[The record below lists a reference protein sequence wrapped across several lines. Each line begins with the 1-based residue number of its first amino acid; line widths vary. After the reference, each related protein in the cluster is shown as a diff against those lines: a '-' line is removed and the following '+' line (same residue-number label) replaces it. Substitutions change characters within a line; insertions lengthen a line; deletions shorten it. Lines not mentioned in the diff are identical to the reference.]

1 MGIDANGYCTQ
12 CRTYRGVP
20 QAPQPPTSGS
30 PYSGAPYSGGAYAGY
45 PSQDPSFPDQV
56 SGPGYPGQVS
66 GPGYPGQVSG
76 PPSYPP
82 TTYGGQ
88 YGASPTPP
96 KKNNFLVPVLALSG
110 VLVLLVVAIVVVAAM
125 KGGDDPKD
133 TPVAQPGQTTNGP
146 SKGASAKPSAIIDE
160 CLVGSWQTKT
170 YTEQVSMQGIGDVP
184 FKLDANGA
192 VLTFTADGKHTQTF
206 KDTRFSGDPTV
217 QGTKA
222 HVVLTVNANVTAD
235 VHTAGGSIAY
245 TNLKSDGSGTVSAP
259 SLGVNETEP
268 FSPGDDP
275 SKYTCS
281 GDTLTLSTARIQ
293 STLTRR

>member
-30 PYSGAPYSGGAYAGY
+30 PYSGAPYSGGPYAGY

-66 GPGYPGQVSG
+66 GP
-76 PPSYPP
+76 PSYPP
-82 TTYGGQ
+82 ATYGGQ

-96 KKNNFLVPVLALSG
+96 KKNKFLVPVLALSG
-110 VLVLLVVAIVVVAAM
+110 VLGLLVVAIVVVAVK

-133 TPVAQPGQTTNGP
+133 TPVAQPGQTTSGP
-146 SKGASAKPSAIIDE
+146 SKSASAKPSAVIDE
-160 CLVGSWQTKT
+160 CLVGTWETKT

-184 FKLDANGA
+184 FKLDKNGA
-192 VLTFTADGKHTQTF
+192 VFTFTADGKHTQTY
-206 KDTRFSGDPTV
+206 KETQFSGDPSV
-217 QGTKA
+217 NGTKA
-222 HVVLTVNANVTAD
+222 HVVLTVNANVTAE
-235 VHTAGGSIAY
+235 VRTAGGSIAY
-245 TNLKSDGSGTVSAP
+245 TNVKSDGKGTVSAP
-259 SLGVNETEP
+259 SLGVNETED

-281 GDTLTLSTARIQ
+281 SSTLTLNTARIQ
-293 STLTRR
+293 STLTKKS